1 MLMQPSVTEA
11 DVVPLGS
18 SGPEDPWLL
27 AAQALGPREPWNPRK
42 QALLLRTFMEF
53 FHEVLRDYHLFLCA
67 SSQEASERASLAR
80 RDSRFASGGG
90 SSISS
95 NSSSNGGALP
105 TGWASRT
112 ALSLSG
118 AGAGLVPGRSNS
130 LATSAVLQ
138 VQGIVGMQALL
149 DHHRSICRWV
159 KNTEPFCLWFIGD
172 GCNVWISHSCS

>member
-1 MLMQPSVTEA
+1 MQPTVTEA
-11 DVVPLGS
+11 DVVPLSS
-18 SGPEDPWLL
+18 SGPEDPWVL
-27 AAQALGPREPWNPRK
+27 AAQALGPQAPWDPRK
-42 QALLLRTFMEF
+42 QALLLRIFMEF
-53 FHEVLRDYHLFLCA
+53 FREVLRDYQLFLCA

-80 RDSRFASGGG
+80 RDSRLTSGGG
-90 SSISS
+90 
-95 NSSSNGGALP
+95 SSNGGALP

-130 LATSAVLQ
+130 LATNAVLQ

-159 KNTEPFCLWFIGD
+159 HVRIQPKGLL
-172 GCNVWISHSCS
+172 